1 MPFLRFV
8 SKTGKQKDRQPPW
21 KGGESGAACLY
32 GELLNICG
40 CQEGFGSLSA
50 ASGYCLA
57 WVGDS
62 ILKGPRL
69 RRSFLPAFAGFL
81 GGALSEWSS
90 LTAPLLYRIKMEF
103 LCGDFEQI
111 ANKK

>member
-1 MPFLRFV
+1 MSVPFLRFV

-62 ILKGPRL
+62 VLKGPRL
-69 RRSFLPAFAGFL
+69 RRSFLPAFAGF
-81 GGALSEWSS
+81 GRSS
-90 LTAPLLYRIKMEF
+90 LGVVLPDCTLIVPDKNGVSLWGF
-103 LCGDFEQI
+103 
-111 ANKK
+111 

>member
-1 MPFLRFV
+1 MFRAFLRFV

-69 RRSFLPAFAGFL
+69 RRSFLPAFAGL
-81 GGALSEWSS
+81 WEELSRSG
-90 LTAPLLYRIKMEF
+90 PP
-103 LCGDFEQI
+103 
-111 ANKK
+111 